1 MVYYKST
8 NRFRWFTNRFLYRF
22 KSFTAV
28 RQTGLDGVVTDLQ
41 TSLSG
46 LPTDLHTGLFGL
58 LTDVHTSLNALLQ
71 NHEPVFLVY

>member
-46 LPTDLHTGLFGL
+46 LPTDLHTGLDGL
-58 LTDVHTSLNALLQ
+58 QTDLHTGLIGLLQ
-71 NHEPVFLVY
+71 NLKPV